1 MDVQTSSTNSRIGK
15 NYLPWVDKSISRTRK
30 DMKSW
35 NQALNQ
41 WHLADQPLSWMLQ
54 QLYTEIFRDAT
65 PAAQK
70 ANRDNQI
77 FSSTFSLKNAS
88 GEIDEEQTALLKKHP
103 LYRQLTQYVIDSEW
117 FAVTVCELSFQESN
131 GVKRLI
137 AEMVPRENIV
147 PQRGLFYPDYMD
159 PSKFIKYREMAE
171 FGTWILEF
179 NSGHEGLANKLVAPV
194 LLMRFAESCWSELCE
209 IYGIPPRVLKTNT
222 GDSKALARADKMM
235 KDMGAAA
242 YFIIDETEEFEF
254 AKGVATN
261 GDVYKNLINHLRDK
275 ICTLISGGLIG
286 QDTQNGSRAKDEV
299 VFDMLWLLVQSDMAR
314 VEDGWNNIII
324 PALVKHGVLK
334 PGLTFEFEEAEDV
347 GQLWKFVQ
355 GLIPFYEIDPEWIK
369 KKFNIE
375 ITGPKDQSTAAAAL
389 ALMFGG
395 KGDPDFFPV
404 APQVGACCG
413 NHHTIQLALPKDAP
427 KSEGLIER
435 IGKSKGKAGFDPQL
449 FWETSRTLIQGLNKG
464 LDGRKITLAMDFTY
478 GVDDPHLLTSFEL
491 NLHRFSAGKTLAQVQ
506 ALNEAFR
513 NAKSYEIF
521 KMNAKRIGDVWNEAW
536 LKTEYDTATL
546 VGEAA
551 TSYHNLMQDVE
562 TFPYWQYKIIEDG
575 NARPEHAKL
584 NGLILPA
591 NDPAWQKLFPPNGWN
606 CRCYV
611 VPRMREEV
619 SEVDF
624 NAMRARADEY
634 FASEQF
640 TKSAAQ
646 GFGVNRAVTG
656 EVFTANQQYITG
668 KNLSQTHKQLNSL
681 SAEDYQMKGYAE
693 AKKAAKADS
702 PVYQGLAQEW
712 LANRDTLNNV
722 PTIYDYNGRALAIN
736 AGVFEIHTSG
746 KKAKR
751 SLLLDAITEIID
763 TPDEVWLRGKSS
775 TSKMDE
781 MVYLKYYLDQTIVVI
796 GRQNKSNIVELLT
809 WFPLSE
815 KQEVIDRYRRGLLIK
830 K

>member
-35 NQALNQ
+35 NLALNQ

-275 ICTLISGGLIG
+275 ICTLVSGGLIG
-286 QDTQNGSRAKDEV
+286 QDTENGSRAKDEV

-314 VEDGWNNIII
+314 VEDAWNNIII

-334 PGLTFEFEEAEDV
+334 PGLTFEFDEAEDV

-413 NHHTIQLALPKDAP
+413 NHHTIQLSLPKDAP

-435 IGKSKGKAGFDPQL
+435 IGKSKGRAGFDPQL
-449 FWETSRTLIQGLNKG
+449 FWETSRTLILGLNRG
-464 LDGRKITLAMDFTY
+464 LDGRKITLSMDFTY

-513 NAKSYEIF
+513 NAKSYDIF

-551 TSYHNLMQDVE
+551 TNYHNLMQDVE

-611 VPRMREEV
+611 IGQMEEEV
-619 SEVDF
+619 EGVDF
-624 NAMRARADEY
+624 AAMKARAEEY
-634 FASEQF
+634 FASDQF
-640 TKSAAQ
+640 ATGAAQ

-668 KNLSQTHKQLNSL
+668 KSLTETRKQLNELKPEEYGLKPYS
-681 SAEDYQMKGYAE
+681 E
-693 AKKAAKADS
+693 ARKIAQNDLTRYEGTAADW
-702 PVYQGLAQEW
+702 LAQREV
-712 LANRDTLNNV
+712 LQDV
-722 PTIYDYNGRALAIN
+722 PTLYDYSGRAIAIDPERW
-736 AGVFEIHTSG
+736 AGNTTG
-746 KKAKR
+746 NKAKR
-751 SLLLDAITEIID
+751 VELLDAIIQAMD
-763 TPDEVWLRGKSS
+763 TPDEVWIREGKQV
-775 TSKMDE
+775 E
-781 MVYLKYYLDQTIVVI
+781 LIYLKYYLEDTIAVI
-796 GRQNKSNIVELLT
+796 GKQNSDNRLELFSWLT
-809 WFPLSE
+809 LKDNEST
-815 KQEVIDRYRRGLLIK
+815 INRHRTGLLIK